1 MEYPEARK
9 FLDTLPD
16 WERGR
21 PPVGPLDHY
30 LPRTRALLRRLGN
43 PQENFRSTIVGG
55 TNGKGTV
62 ASLLEAL
69 LRGDGRTGLYT
80 SPHLHSQ
87 RERIQVDGK
96 LLSADE
102 WADAVT
108 FLYDATRGFDAE
120 GFGGFSK
127 FEALTALAAHLF
139 TAAGVDYAVFEVG
152 LGGRYDATNAWDHEL
167 SVLTS
172 ISVDHA
178 EVLGHDVLEIAA
190 DKLCIARPGRP
201 LLTTDAHEPGVAAR
215 IRGHCET
222 TGVPLHVAAHGEVRT
237 PASSD
242 SGTGMPYPFQLR
254 RESLRPGTYAA
265 NGGLALAAA
274 AFLLGDRLLPAE
286 AEATIA
292 RHEWPG
298 RFEAVERNGEPLV
311 LLDGAHNRAAA
322 AGLAEDLGALHPRW
336 TFVVGVGSG
345 HDAGA
350 ILDCLAPLAG
360 QMIATSS
367 GHPRALPPEIL
378 LDHLPA
384 DLPAAVEPPE
394 RAFELAVS
402 GELPVCVTGSLAL
415 VARARE
421 HFRLPFETE
430 GISEEVALESLECL
444 EIACRARGLQCERV
458 VANGNILRI
467 DEAGGPFYFLR
478 NRHPFNDYAA
488 ARLAE
493 DKGYQHELFDASG
506 LPVPCSMQLFN
517 PYADDRFHRYKTH
530 GSVEEML
537 DDIEKRIPY
546 PLFIKKPRASVS
558 QGVYLERDREGAAR
572 RLENLFTG
580 GGFLDNSL
588 LVQAFVEGAEY
599 RIVASEAEL
608 LLAYEKTSDDI
619 GGGALNPLH
628 HASGRAVRV
637 EEGPLLAE
645 MVELTRRAADV
656 IRLGFYAI
664 DVIDGPGGLGILE
677 LNPNPFCFF
686 YNRSNGRG
694 DFVAVYE
701 HLLDKYIPGT

>member
-1 MEYPEARK
+1 MEYSEARK

-21 PPVGPLDHY
+21 PPAGPLHHY
-30 LPRTRALLRRLGN
+30 LPRTRALLRRLGD
-43 PQENFRSTIVGG
+43 PQNGFRSIIVGG

-69 LRGDGRTGLYT
+69 LRGDGRIGLYT

-87 RERIQVDGK
+87 RERIQVDG
-96 LLSADE
+96 LLLGPDD

-108 FLYDATRGFDAE
+108 FLYDATRRFDEE

-139 TAAGVDYAVFEVG
+139 SAAGVDYALFEVG

-172 ISVDHA
+172 IAVDHA
-178 EVLGHDVLEIAA
+178 DVLGEDVLEITA
-190 DKLCIARPGRP
+190 DKLCITRPGRP
-201 LLTTDAHEPGVAAR
+201 LFTTDAHEAGVAER
-215 IRGHCET
+215 IRNHCQSAS
-222 TGVPLHVAAHGEVRT
+222 VPLYTAVPGGVTRAE
-237 PASSD
+237 SS
-242 SGTGMPYPFQLR
+242 GCGPGGPYPACPR
-254 RESLRPGTYAA
+254 SEGSRPGTYPA
-265 NGGLALAAA
+265 NARLALAAA
-274 AFLLGDRLLPAE
+274 AFLLGDRLVPAD

-292 RHEWPG
+292 RHQWPG
-298 RFEAVERNGEPLV
+298 RFEAVERDGKPLV

-322 AGLAEDLGALHPRW
+322 AGLSADLRALHPKWR
-336 TFVVGVGSG
+336 FVVGVGSG

-360 QMIATSS
+360 QVIATSS
-367 GHPRALPPEIL
+367 GHPKALPPEDL
-378 LDHLPA
+378 LNHLPA
-384 DLPAAVEPPE
+384 EVPATVEPLA
-394 RAFELAVS
+394 RALEVAAS
-402 GELPVCVTGSLAL
+402 GKLPVCVTGSLAL

-421 HFRLPFETE
+421 HFRLPCETE
-430 GISEEVALESLECL
+430 GISEDVALESLECV
-444 EIACRARGLQCERV
+444 EIACRARSLRCERV
-458 VANGNILRI
+458 SDNDNLLRV
-467 DEAGGPFYFLR
+467 DGAGGPFYFLR

-493 DKGYQHELFDASG
+493 DKGYQYELFAAAG
-506 LPVPCSMQLFN
+506 LPVPCSMQVFN

-537 DDIEKRIPY
+537 DDLGERMQY
-546 PLFIKKPRASVS
+546 PLLIKKPRASVS
-558 QGVYLERDREGAAR
+558 QGVYLERCREGAAR

-588 LVQAFVEGAEY
+588 LIQAFVEGVEY

-608 LLAYEKTSDDI
+608 LLAYEKTSDEV
-619 GGGALNPLH
+619 GGGLNPLH

-637 EEGPLLAE
+637 GDGPLLAA
-645 MVELTRRAADV
+645 MTELTRRVAAV

-664 DVIDGPGGLGILE
+664 DVIDGPGGLRILE

-694 DFVAVYE
+694 DFVAIYQ
-701 HLLDKYIPGT
+701 HLLDKYLLRT

>member
-21 PPVGPLDHY
+21 PPAGPLHHY

-43 PQENFRSTIVGG
+43 PQNDFRSIIVGG

-80 SPHLHSQ
+80 SPHLHTQ

-96 LLSADE
+96 LLGADE

-127 FEALTALAAHLF
+127 FEALTGLAAHLF
-139 TAAGVDYAVFEVG
+139 SAAGVEYGLFEVG
-152 LGGRYDATNAWDHEL
+152 LGGRCDATNAWDHEL

-178 EVLGHDVLEIAA
+178 DVLGEDVLEIAA
-190 DKLCIARPGRP
+190 DKLCITRSGHP
-201 LLTTDAHEPGVAAR
+201 LFTTDSHEAGVSGK
-215 IRGHCET
+215 IRRHCESE
-222 TGVPLHVAAHGEVRT
+222 GVPLYTAAPEGALPPGSPGCSAEAAY
-237 PASSD
+237 PACPR
-242 SGTGMPYPFQLR
+242 GQG
-254 RESLRPGTYAA
+254 LRPGTYSA
-265 NGGLALAAA
+265 NARLALAAA
-274 AFLLGDRLLPAE
+274 AFLLGDRLVPAE
-286 AEATIA
+286 AEAAIA

-298 RFEAVERNGEPLV
+298 RFEAVERDGEPLV

-322 AGLAEDLGALHPRW
+322 AGLAADLRALHPKW
-336 TFVVGVGSG
+336 SFVVGVGGG

-360 QMIATSS
+360 QVIATSS
-367 GHPRALPPEIL
+367 GHPRARPPEVL
-378 LDHLPA
+378 LGHLPA
-384 DLPAAVEPPE
+384 GIPSTVEPLP
-394 RAFELAVS
+394 RAFEAAAS

-421 HFRLPFETE
+421 HFRLPCETE
-430 GISEEVALESLECL
+430 GITEEVALESLECVEISCRRRRL
-444 EIACRARGLQCERV
+444 ECERV
-458 VANGNILRI
+458 SGNGNLLRVN
-467 DEAGGPFYFLR
+467 EAGRPFYFLR

-488 ARLAE
+488 ARLAG
-493 DKGYQHELFDASG
+493 DKGYQHELFAAAG
-506 LPVPCSMQLFN
+506 LPVPCSMQVFN
-517 PYADDRFHRYKTH
+517 PYADDRFHRYQTH
-530 GSVEEML
+530 ASVEEML
-537 DDIEKRIPY
+537 DDIEQRIPY
-546 PLFIKKPRASVS
+546 PLLIKKPRASVS
-558 QGVYLERDREGAAR
+558 QGVYLERCREGASR

-580 GGFLDNSL
+580 GGFLENTL

-608 LLAYEKTSDDI
+608 LLAYEKTSDEI
-619 GGGALNPLH
+619 GGGGLNPLH

-637 EEGPLLAE
+637 GEGPLLAA
-645 MVELTRRAADV
+645 MAELTRRAADV

-664 DVIDGPGGLGILE
+664 DVIDGSGGLSILE
-677 LNPNPFCFF
+677 INPNPFCFF

-694 DFVAVYE
+694 DFVAIYE
-701 HLLDKYIPGT
+701 HLLDKYVPGT